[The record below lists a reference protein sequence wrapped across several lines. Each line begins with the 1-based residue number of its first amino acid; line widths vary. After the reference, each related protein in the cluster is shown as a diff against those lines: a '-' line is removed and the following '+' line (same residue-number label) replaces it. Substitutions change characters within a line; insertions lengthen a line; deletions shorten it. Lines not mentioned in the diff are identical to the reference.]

1 MKAWR
6 FRRAFFICVGQ
17 ICVGKI
23 GIDNICAALL
33 PRHHNL
39 SVRTSKYSDEPT
51 TDWVDVRMI
60 HKIPALIAPMG
71 RGQRYDR
78 AREDRKT
85 LGHKP
90 APN

>member
-23 GIDNICAALL
+23 CAALH
-33 PRHHNL
+33 PRRHNL

-71 RGQRYDR
+71 RGQR
-78 AREDRKT
+78 
-85 LGHKP
+85 
-90 APN
+90 